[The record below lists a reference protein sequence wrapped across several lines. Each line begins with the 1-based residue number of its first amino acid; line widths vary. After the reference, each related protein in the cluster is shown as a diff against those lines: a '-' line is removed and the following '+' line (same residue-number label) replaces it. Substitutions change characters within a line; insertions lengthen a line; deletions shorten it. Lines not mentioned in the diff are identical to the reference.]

1 LKHFFDDSAKVVLI
15 YKKRAIT
22 HRCLFF
28 QVTLLLRPRR
38 FAKTTTM
45 SMLKYFSDMNEPQ
58 ASREMMFKDTKI
70 WSEQGGQYVRDH
82 GGQYPVIFI
91 TFNECSQSNWSDMQ
105 TDLITL
111 ISNVYKQHRYL
122 MEKDFLM
129 EEEKHEFKRVLE
141 RSSEA
146 NYRMSLRTLSELLH
160 RYHKKK
166 VIILIDEYDKPVNHA
181 YIHKFST
188 EAIGFMSV
196 AFAGALKD
204 NP

>member
-1 LKHFFDDSAKVVLI
+1 
-15 YKKRAIT
+15 
-22 HRCLFF
+22 
-28 QVTLLLRPRR
+28 
-38 FAKTTTM
+38 M

-82 GGQYPVIFI
+82 CGQYPVIFI
-91 TFNECSQSNWSDMQ
+91 TFNECSEITWEEMQ
-105 TDLITL
+105 KRFIVLIA
-111 ISNVYKQHRYL
+111 SAYKRHRYL
-122 MEKDFLM
+122 MEKDNFLAAD
-129 EEEKHEFKRVLE
+129 EKAKFERVINEDVNADYKGALQ
-141 RSSEA
+141 
-146 NYRMSLRTLSELLH
+146 NLSELLH
-160 RYHKKK
+160 RYHNKK

-181 YIHKFST
+181 YIHKFSM